1 MATLDSVLPPRPAER
16 LRQVPLSRDQMM
28 LLLAAFNLLLLGLE
42 TYLAHLISG
51 TIRPREWIPILFGP
65 AGGILLLIA
74 GVIALR
80 RRNAATIL
88 ATIVLVASIVVG
100 LLGSYFHVVRG
111 TLPTAPLFDRI
122 SINLLVWAPPVVGP
136 LVFSLV
142 GLWGISAAFVEE
154 PPNSGRLRLLGDR
167 HLQLPYSKTRAYL
180 FMTSLGTLA
189 TVFSSVF
196 DHARTGFEDPWL
208 WVPTII
214 GVFAT
219 VVAAGLAAVDDPK
232 RWDVAVYVFAML
244 LMMAVG
250 VLGVYFHVRADLVG
264 ATVIVPE
271 RFLRGAPFLAPMLFS
286 NMGLFGL
293 IAIVSGREE

>member
-1 MATLDSVLPPRPAER
+1 
-16 LRQVPLSRDQMM
+16 MM
-28 LLLAAFNLLLLGLE
+28 LLLAALNLLLLGLE

-51 TIRPREWIPILFGP
+51 TIRPREWIPIVFGP
-65 AGGILLLIA
+65 AAGILLLVA

-80 RRNAATIL
+80 RRNLATIL
-88 ATIVLVASIVVG
+88 ATIVLVSSIVVG

-111 TLPTAPLFDRI
+111 TLPSAPLFARI
-122 SINLLVWAPPVVGP
+122 SIDLLVWAPPIVGP

-154 PPNSGRLRLLGDR
+154 PLDSGRLRLLGDR

-196 DHARTGFEDPWL
+196 DHARTGFEDPRLWL
-208 WVPTII
+208 PTLV

-219 VVAAGLAAVDDPK
+219 VVAAGLAAVPEP
-232 RWDVAVYVFAML
+232 RREDVAVYVIAMG
-244 LMMAVG
+244 LMLVVG

-264 ATVIVPE
+264 ATVVVPE

-293 IAIVSGREE
+293 IAIVSPRES